1 MKATIKRE
9 FDRQGGP
16 FENNHHTSGP
26 WTIEDWTYENGKR
39 VVTTIRTNADAIAQI
54 CDLWRPEDL
63 HGKEKM
69 ANARLIAA
77 APDMYEALKDLT
89 RIIVTLGDINALND
103 AVKNALDAI
112 NKANGK

>member
-77 APDMYEALKDLT
+77 APELLAALKALHASPDLESCH
-89 RIIVTLGDINALND
+89 VLAM
-103 AVKNALDAI
+103 KAI
-112 NKANGK
+112 MKAEGR